1 MTRDSANVLFL
12 MKSYTECNPLTFLIN
27 EKRKIK
33 KLYAG
38 NFVVPE
44 NQKVKQEKIT
54 S

>member
-1 MTRDSANVLFL
+1 

-44 NQKVKQEKIT
+44 NQKPSVGHLWRD
-54 S
+54 